1 MKTASVVYFAATL
14 LAVIG
19 AALRMTHVINKPVFY
34 LMIAISI
41 GWGIWGN
48 ILNKPSKGK

>member
-1 MKTASVVYFAATL
+1 MKMSSLAYFAATA
-14 LAVIG
+14 LAVTG
-19 AALRMTHVINKPVFY
+19 ALLRMTHVIDKPVFY

-48 ILNKPSKGK
+48 LLNKPKGGK

>member
-1 MKTASVVYFAATL
+1 MKTSSLPYFAATL

-19 AALRMTHVINKPVFY
+19 AALRMTHVIDKPVFY

-48 ILNKPSKGK
+48 LLSSSKKGK